1 MIPRKKKVC
10 KECGKTDYI
19 FSKGRCKP
27 CAAKSYKKPGPSKNV
42 KAKIDLDTNF
52 YKEIWGERFHYCEEC
67 HKDLGDKWERYMF
80 SHILSKGSNPAFR
93 HDKDNINILCL
104 ECHQKWEF
112 GDKKSMGIYPE
123 NEEIIQMLRE
133 KILN

>member
-1 MIPRKKKVC
+1 MMCPFQDH
-10 KECGKTDYI
+10 KELLWQHRNYPERLQKWIDLE
-19 FSKGRCKP
+19 
-27 CAAKSYKKPGPSKNV
+27 AAKLEK
-42 KAKIDLDTNF
+42 
-52 YKEIWGERFHYCEEC
+52 

-104 ECHQKWEF
+104 ECHQVWEF

>member
-10 KECGKTDYI
+10 KECGKEDYI

-27 CAAKSYKKPGPSKNV
+27 CASKSYKKPGLSNKA

-104 ECHQKWEF
+104 ECHQQWEF
-112 GDKKSMGIYPE
+112 GDKKSMSIYPE